1 MARLKHCRGGTRAAL
16 AGLWAGLVAVSVLCA
31 CALAGAWL
39 SAQWRVWLLCAAAV
53 CAIACP
59 CLGAAIRR
67 IASGRRGEK
76 QACAVLKGLPAGYTV
91 LCNVPMQANGR
102 KTELDAAVAGPG
114 GVCVVE
120 VKHYAGDVFGTEH
133 AAAWRQARPGKGGR
147 RIEKSVPN
155 PVAQNRRQVAIVRA
169 ALQSAGGGMPGVGGR
184 LFFKPLCA
192 CACARARACAGR
204 RRPAPCRVRPGA
216 PFAQPAAR
224 GRAGPAGCG
233 QPAPLS
239 APQPGQSTK
248 GISACFFCGA
258 ARRACPLPPS

>member
-76 QACAVLKGLPAGYTV
+76 QACAVLKSLPAGYTV

-120 VKHYAGDVFGTEH
+120 VKHYAGVVFGTEN

-169 ALQSAGGGMPGVGGR
+169 ALQSAGAACPVWGPFIFQTPMRVCMR
-184 LFFKPLCA
+184 TRQSLCRA
-192 CACARARACAGR
+192 QTPCAV
-204 RRPAPCRVRPGA
+204 PC
-216 PFAQPAAR
+216 
-224 GRAGPAGCG
+224 
-233 QPAPLS
+233 
-239 APQPGQSTK
+239 
-248 GISACFFCGA
+248 A
-258 ARRACPLPPS
+258 ARRAFRAASSARPCRPCWPRAARAAKRAPAGAKHKGHFCLLFLRRRAAGLPVAPS

>member
-76 QACAVLKGLPAGYTV
+76 QACAVLKSLPAGYTV

-120 VKHYAGDVFGTEH
+120 VKHYAGDVFGTEN

-155 PVAQNRRQVAIVRA
+155 PVAQNRRQVAKGHFCLFFLRRRA
-169 ALQSAGGGMPGVGGR
+169 AGLPVA
-184 LFFKPLCA
+184 PLLKTKSPWRPCLA
-192 CACARARACAGR
+192 CHG
-204 RRPAPCRVRPGA
+204 
-216 PFAQPAAR
+216 PFAFMA
-224 GRAGPAGCG
+224 
-233 QPAPLS
+233 LS
-239 APQPGQSTK
+239 AAQRHTK
-248 GISACFFCGA
+248 TAVLRNRKSFTKRRLHSYYVCSSISY
-258 ARRACPLPPS
+258 SYI

>member
-76 QACAVLKGLPAGYTV
+76 QACAVLKSLPAGYTV

-120 VKHYAGDVFGTEH
+120 VKHYAGDVFGTEN

-169 ALQSAGGGMPGVGGR
+169 ALQSAGA
-184 LFFKPLCA
+184 A
-192 CACARARACAGR
+192 CPVWGAVYFSNPYARVHAPELVQGADALRRAVC
-204 RRPAPCRVRPGA
+204 
-216 PFAQPAAR
+216 
-224 GRAGPAGCG
+224 GPAR
-233 QPAPLS
+233 LS
-239 APQPGQSTK
+239 RSQQR
-248 GISACFFCGA
+248 A
-258 ARRACPLPPS
+258 AVQALLAAGSPRR